1 MAFPQNAVEQLSRR
15 PTDAR
20 SPGWFG
26 QLLMFS
32 TTMLLLSVGIFF
44 GLKYG
49 YHTYLSQK
57 NEEKKKE
64 IAAFSVKYSTQ
75 QQEQLINFYSQ
86 LQNLNSVLDKHVVTS
101 PLFSWIEAST
111 ISSVYFSRMTVNVA
125 ANQVTLSGYARSLAD
140 FSQQLKV
147 FQDRN
152 NDVARVNFSNVSADS
167 RGLWQFDLT
176 LFMRPGFFGGAVAA
190 APTGANNQQIPTQP
204 AAPTQTQ
211 AQPQPSPTQ
220 PVASTTPSRP

>member
-32 TTMLLLSVGIFF
+32 TTMLFLSVGIFF

-49 YHTYLSQK
+49 YHTYLTQK

-86 LQNLNSVLDKHVVTS
+86 LQNLNSVLDKHVITS

-111 ISSVYFSRMTVNVA
+111 ISSVYFSRMAVNVT

-147 FQDRN
+147 FQDRS

-190 APTGANNQQIPTQP
+190 TPTPGSGQP
-204 AAPTQTQ
+204 QAAQPNTPAQTQ
-211 AQPQPSPTQ
+211 AQPQAGTPQ
-220 PVASTTPSRP
+220 PVASTTTPRP